1 MNCWEALR
9 AFGATTEL
17 ETADVTAEKA
27 KGLGNQQPSS
37 CPERVEKVQRLGHTA
52 YGLCY
57 GDEARRVERISI
69 VLVHPKRPAPTR

>member
-1 MNCWEALR
+1 MNCWETLR
-9 AFGATTEL
+9 AVGATTEL

-27 KGLGNQQPSS
+27 NGLGNQQPSS

-52 YGLCY
+52 YGTCY
-57 GDEARRVERISI
+57 GDEVRRVKGISI